1 VLYAPRALPPLL
13 PDVSQDPGPYA
24 AWSRSREDER
34 VGTTRSAGRADLHL
48 VMPVA
53 DADPAAIRRTL
64 RGLRRQRG
72 GWSLT
77 VVTPEDRLAEVGT
90 LVHAAAALRDR
101 RRVHL
106 VGAGGSCGQRELL
119 GVGMEATRG
128 MPRALLFPGDVWAP
142 DAVRQLSDAL
152 TPTGVAYADE
162 DEQREDGTWAGPR
175 LKPGFSPEFLL
186 TTGYIGRPLAMGAE
200 VADHL
205 PRLVATDT
213 VALEH
218 ECALAATESAED
230 VVHIPEVLCHRT
242 ETRKDLA
249 TVSSFRYVE
258 EALRRRHDASRV
270 VIDPDRD
277 GYRIARPD
285 RTDVPVSVLIP
296 FRDEPRLLRTC
307 VDSIIATT
315 RPHASVE
322 IVLIDNG
329 SSDPETLTLVEDLA
343 DNPDVRVMVDPRPFN
358 WATLNNA
365 GALEARGEVLLFLNN
380 DIEAHRAGWLAALCA
395 QALRPDVGAAGARLL
410 YPDRRLQHCG
420 LVVGLTGA
428 AGHVLGGL
436 PERTPGYL
444 GMATSARECS
454 AVTGACLATRRDV
467 FDLLGGF
474 DEALGVDMNDVDYC
488 LRAAAQGLRTLYEPA
503 AELVHHESPS
513 RGTAG
518 GVGDVLEFVE
528 RWKGYIADGDR
539 YYNPHLTRAD
549 PSCGLIR
556 PGEEDDWNRWYAT
569 LTTR

>member
-1 VLYAPRALPPLL
+1 MLFAPRALPPLP

-24 AWSRSREDER
+24 AWSQSREEKR
-34 VGTTRSAGRADLHL
+34 VGATRAAGRADLHL

-53 DADPAAIRRTL
+53 DVDPAAILRTS
-64 RGLRRQRG
+64 RSVRHQRG

-77 VVTPEDRLAEVGT
+77 VVTAEDRIPEVRA
-90 LVHAAAALRDR
+90 LVHAATALRNR
-101 RRVHL
+101 RRI
-106 VGAGGSCGQRELL
+106 QIL
-119 GVGMEATRG
+119 GVGGSGGPRDLLQVGIEATRG

-142 DAVRQLSDAL
+142 DAVRLLSDSL
-152 TPTGVAYADE
+152 TPTSVAYADE
-162 DEQREDGTWAGPR
+162 DEQRDDGTWAGPR
-175 LKPGFSPEFLL
+175 LKPDFSPEFLL
-186 TTGYIGRPLAMGAE
+186 TTGYIGRPFAMGAD

-205 PRLVATDT
+205 PRLEATDT

-218 ECALAATESAED
+218 ECALAATEAAET

-242 ETRKDLA
+242 ETPRNIA
-249 TVSSFRYVE
+249 TVSSLQYVE
-258 EALRRRHDASRV
+258 EVLRRRHDASRI
-270 VIDPDRD
+270 VIDPDQD
-277 GYRIARPD
+277 GYRIERPEQ
-285 RTDVPVSVLIP
+285 TEVPVSILIP

-307 VDSIIATT
+307 VDSILATT
-315 RPHASVE
+315 RTHASVE

-329 SSDPETLTLVEDLA
+329 SSDPETLTLVERLA
-343 DNPDVRVMVDPRPFN
+343 DNPDVRVMADPRPFN
-358 WATLNNA
+358 WAALNNA
-365 GALEARGEVLLFLNN
+365 GAQEARGNVLLFLNN
-380 DIEAHRAGWLAALCA
+380 DIEAHQCGWLSALCA
-395 QALRPDVGAAGARLL
+395 QALRPDVGVAGARLL

-436 PERTPGYL
+436 PEREPGYL
-444 GMATSARECS
+444 RMATSARECS

-474 DEALGVDMNDVDYC
+474 DEALGVDLNDVDYC
-488 LRAAAQGLRTLYEPA
+488 LRASAMGLRTLYEPA
-503 AELVHHESPS
+503 AELIHHESPS